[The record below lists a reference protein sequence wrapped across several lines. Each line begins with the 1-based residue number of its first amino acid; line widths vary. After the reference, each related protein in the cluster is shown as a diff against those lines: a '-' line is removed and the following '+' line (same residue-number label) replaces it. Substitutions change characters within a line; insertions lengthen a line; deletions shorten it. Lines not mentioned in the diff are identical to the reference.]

1 MRRAWLIVLAVGV
14 PVPAGAAGPRERSW
28 FEQVERDRDRG
39 AGGSVE
45 DATGETQRL
54 QERRDLGLG
63 VLEPRRRFE
72 RFDEERDRELQIEAA
87 AQAAE
92 RGRNRG
98 LGVDASDQSVI
109 LSQPKPGGLPTP
121 AAVVARQQRDLD
133 DAKETLERSL
143 RAVDDAEEREL
154 RLQRRRI
161 SREGKA
167 DQFEQLRAGHRQA
180 YDSVRS
186 RIFGRRK

>member
-1 MRRAWLIVLAVGV
+1 
-14 PVPAGAAGPRERSW
+14 
-28 FEQVERDRDRG
+28 
-39 AGGSVE
+39 
-45 DATGETQRL
+45 
-54 QERRDLGLG
+54 
-63 VLEPRRRFE
+63 
-72 RFDEERDRELQIEAA
+72 EAA

-98 LGVDASDQSVI
+98 LGVGASDQSVI

-121 AAVVARQQRDLD
+121 TPAAVVARQQRDLA

-143 RAVDDAEEREL
+143 RAVDAAEAREL
-154 RLQRRRI
+154 RLLRRRLN
-161 SREGKA
+161 REGKA